1 MLQFLINH
9 GYASVIVTIIIMVLH
24 IMTDEILLLIIIP
37 ITLVAAIFD
46 WIFLDPIR
54 INRKADK
61 AVEEMLKR
69 SKDDQKKVNK

>member
-1 MLQFLINH
+1 
-9 GYASVIVTIIIMVLH
+9 MVLH

-46 WIFLDPIR
+46 WIFLRPIR

>member
-46 WIFLDPIR
+46 WIFLRPIR